1 MRIAFYA
8 PLKPPDHSV
17 PSGDRRMARLLM
29 QALELAGHD
38 VEVACRLRSRD
49 GLGDPARQQR
59 LSRLG
64 ERLAASRLRRYRA
77 REAAERPAVWFTY
90 HLYYKA
96 PDWIGPR
103 VAAGLGIPYV
113 AAEASLAM
121 KRAGGRWALGHEAT
135 VSALDQ
141 AAAVITLNPVDAEC
155 LSHVRRVHPLPPFL
169 DTAPF
174 AEAAAERPRHRKRLA
189 DRHGLDPKRHWLLV
203 VAMMRDGD
211 KLQSF
216 RLLAGA
222 LRDLG
227 RNDWQLLIV
236 GDGPARDAVEAAFA
250 DFPTNQVQFLGERH
264 DTDLPPLYAA
274 ADLYVWPAVNEAFGM
289 SLLEAQAA
297 ALPVVA
303 GNYGGVSGV
312 VHDGLT
318 GRLTPPGDR
327 AAFAACV
334 SALLDDA
341 PGRTRMARAT
351 ARHVEATHGLGT
363 AARSLDNLLREVV
376 RQP

>member
-8 PLKPPDHSV
+8 PLKPPDHAV
-17 PSGDRRMARLLM
+17 PSGDRRVARLLV

-49 GLGDPARQQR
+49 GLGDPGRQQR

-64 ERLAASRLRRYRA
+64 ERLAASQLRRYRGRA
-77 REAAERPAVWFTY
+77 AAERPAAWFTY

-96 PDWIGPR
+96 PDWIGPK
-103 VAAGLGIPYV
+103 VAASLGIPYI

-135 VSALDQ
+135 VAALDQ

-155 LSHVRRVHPLPPFL
+155 LSHVRRIHPLPPFL
-169 DTAPF
+169 DTRPF
-174 AEAAAERPRHRKRLA
+174 AEAAAARPQHRRRLA
-189 DRHGLDPKRHWLLV
+189 DRHGLDPERPWLLV
-203 VAMMRDGD
+203 VAMMREGD

-222 LRDLG
+222 LHDLG
-227 RNDWQLLIV
+227 RDDWQLLIV
-236 GDGPARDAVEAAFA
+236 GDGPAREAVHAAFA
-250 DFPTNQVQFLGERH
+250 EFPTAQVLFLGERPEAE
-264 DTDLPPLYAA
+264 LPPLYAA

-303 GNYGGVSGV
+303 GRYGGVPGV
-312 VHDGLT
+312 VRDGVTGCLT
-318 GRLTPPGDR
+318 RPGDR
-327 AAFAACV
+327 AAFASSV
-334 SALLDDA
+334 STLLDDA
-341 PGRTRMARAT
+341 PGRARLART
-351 ARHVEATHGLGT
+351 ALQHVEATHSLGK
-363 AARSLDNLLREVV
+363 AARSLDKLLREVV
-376 RQP
+376 GRP